1 MSSLERK
8 REKHSPFTLNPDPLR
23 KTSAEIVTEARH
35 SLRTLRT
42 QRPFTPRDNHRQLF
56 GETSRTQDSRPPSTF
71 SLYARNFEVPD
82 SRPGSGTRLSPLEH
96 KPRLPV
102 AQDEDPDPISP
113 MALPKPP
120 SDPLELKRGARA
132 RLFRAGSLT
141 TLPPVARPT
150 EVRESVNSVSSPE
163 QRELSAKGR
172 GRRALYVEPTDR
184 ERRDKDSGGPSKPA
198 PPRTNS
204 VSGLRFHGG
213 VDSSIRPGEGTG
225 AGAGARTELGTE
237 LGNGDRPASQ
247 EAEDESVVWN
257 VKIFPLLQE
266 LESIAA
272 GNEWRTEEPLKEEVT
287 GGSEDAVERLCDA
300 CDCLH
305 GALAE
310 QGMLGRRCR
319 KRAGLLRALFC
330 LIDLNSAQLN
340 LQLAKL
346 TLELNVSGKNLL
358 NICKLIFKISRSESN
373 DILFQNNS
381 IIDSLLCVLRCEDVC
396 VSGEAVLYCVGTLKF
411 LSGNSALL
419 RLLLAKDCVGVAT
432 LLIQKLHPL
441 SQPDHTQFTIGGH
454 IHVQLTATLR
464 NLAALPESRPLF
476 VSHGTLAELCLVLRH
491 HHGDQ
496 DICTNIARVFSK
508 LSSYSECCLVLAQT
522 PGCYTLFIEL
532 LSKHQWKQD
541 LVVRLLFTL
550 GNLTSRSSEA
560 RKQLFTAEGCMS
572 VLLGLYHTY
581 HGRWD
586 PPPAHTPRT
595 PPARDTSNPCTP
607 FLGWWESKD
616 VLVKL
621 VRVLANMSIHPAVGP
636 TLAANTD
643 LIHYLLNTLE
653 LRSMQESEEL
663 LVNVAATINNLSF
676 YQEDSSVVR
685 DRGLTVAK
693 LLLKLLLSSSIDG
706 MLEAT
711 RVFGN
716 LSQSREVCDFIIQN
730 NVHQF
735 MVTLLD
741 SKSPEVCFSACGVLT
756 NLALNPPSRTTLT
769 QEGAHTKLADCLRD
783 FGPVDW
789 QLAGLV
795 CQTLWNL
802 TEEGGTETV
811 MNNQEREALL
821 EVLTLYLNEEDAL
834 QWTSDD
840 IRDFHRL
847 CWELEFLPVA
857 KRLRDRIQTQT
868 D

>member
-8 REKHSPFTLNPDPLR
+8 REKHSPFTLNPHPRR

-42 QRPFTPRDNHRQLF
+42 QRPFTPRDDHRQLF
-56 GETSRTQDSRPPSTF
+56 GETSSRAQDGRPPSTF
-71 SLYARNFEVPD
+71 SLYARNFEAPD

-96 KPRLPV
+96 KPKLPV
-102 AQDEDPDPISP
+102 AQDEDPNLVSP

-120 SDPLELKRGARA
+120 SDPLELKRGAAGARA
-132 RLFRAGSLT
+132 RLLRAGSLT

-150 EVRESVNSVSSPE
+150 EVRESVNSDSSPE

-172 GRRALYVEPTDR
+172 GRRAPYVEPTDR

-198 PPRTNS
+198 PRRTNS
-204 VSGLRFHGG
+204 ESGLRLPGG

-225 AGAGARTELGTE
+225 AGAGARTKLGTE

-247 EAEDESVVWN
+247 AAEDESVVWN
-257 VKIFPLLQE
+257 VKIVPLLQE

-272 GNEWRTEEPLKEEVT
+272 

-310 QGMLGRRCR
+310 RGMLGRRCR
-319 KRAGLLRALFC
+319 KRAGLLRALFR

-346 TLELNVSGKNLL
+346 TLELNVSGNNLL

-441 SQPDHTQFTIGGH
+441 AQPDHTQFTIAGH

-464 NLAALPESRPLF
+464 NLADLPESRPLF
-476 VSHGTLAELCLVLRH
+476 VSHGALTELCLVLRH

-508 LSSYSECCLVLAQT
+508 LSSYSECCLALAQT

-532 LSKHQWKQD
+532 LSKHQRKQD

-560 RKQLFTAEGCMS
+560 RKHLFTAEGCMS

-581 HGRWD
+581 QGRWD
-586 PPPAHTPRT
+586 TPTAHTPCT
-595 PPARDTSNPCTP
+595 PPARDTRTP
-607 FLGWWESKD
+607 RTPPLGWRESED

-636 TLAANTD
+636 TLAANTH
-643 LIHYLLNTLE
+643 LIHYLLDTLE

-693 LLLKLLLSSSIDG
+693 LLLKLLLGSSMDG

-716 LSQSREVCDFIIQN
+716 LSQSRQVCDFIIQN
-730 NVHQF
+730 KVHQF
-735 MVTLLD
+735 VVTLLD

-756 NLALNPPSRTTLT
+756 NLALDPPSRTTLT

-802 TEEGGTETV
+802 TEEGGTGTETDPPSTL
-811 MNNQEREALL
+811 NNQEREALL
-821 EVLTLYLNEEDAL
+821 EVLTLYLDEEDAL
-834 QWTSDD
+834 QWTSGDD
-840 IRDFHRL
+840 MSDFHRA

-857 KRLRDRIQTQT
+857 QRLRDRIQTQT